1 MGKNVAVTWGT
12 WFVGSFLVEQLV
24 HEWHKV
30 HILKRSSSK
39 KDNISHMI
47 DNDLVQI
54 CNIDSWD
61 MDGLFAENDFDA
73 IMHLA
78 TSYWRKWE
86 KPSEIFESA
95 IMLPMKLLELAKE
108 YKVKAFINTDSYFNK
123 SITLKD
129 NIWFHAEAKR
139 DFLKY
144 AKQAIKG
151 SDIKF
156 ANVVMW
162 HVYWPRDHEKKLV
175 PGVIQQ
181 LLREQKKI
189 PMVKGDNQRNFV
201 YVKDLVRVYTT
212 ILNNLETLHNKV
224 QYRDY
229 YDRTWEITTVKE
241 MVEMLKAITWSSSS
255 FDWWAYPEREQEI
268 MKITPNLDSTIHK
281 TWWKPEYT
289 LEEWLQETIEYYKS
303 LLYK

>member
-1 MGKNVAVTWGT
+1 
-12 WFVGSFLVEQLV
+12 
-24 HEWHKV
+24 
-30 HILKRSSSK
+30 
-39 KDNISHMI
+39 
-47 DNDLVQI
+47 
-54 CNIDSWD
+54 
-61 MDGLFAENDFDA
+61 
-73 IMHLA
+73 
-78 TSYWRKWE
+78 
-86 KPSEIFESA
+86 
-95 IMLPMKLLELAKE
+95 
-108 YKVKAFINTDSYFNK
+108 
-123 SITLKD
+123 
-129 NIWFHAEAKR
+129 
-139 DFLKY
+139 
-144 AKQAIKG
+144 
-151 SDIKF
+151 
-156 ANVVMW
+156 
-162 HVYWPRDHEKKLV
+162 
-175 PGVIQQ
+175 
-181 LLREQKKI
+181 
-189 PMVKGDNQRNFV
+189 MVKGDNQRNFV